1 MSKTDSE
8 VPTPL
13 ARAMALAA
21 DQYYATR
28 EPFGRSGDFVTAP
41 EISQVFGELIAAWL
55 ADLWQRAGS
64 PPNILLTE
72 LGPGRG
78 TLMADILR
86 TLGKLTPTLR
96 PEIHLV
102 ERSSRLRAEQA
113 LKIPGATWHD
123 GLDTLPGNAPI
134 LLVANEFF
142 DSLPLTQFERTP
154 DGWALRAVSNGA
166 LDLSLEANPAII
178 PELLRDAA
186 PGAVYERN
194 FASEAFAAT
203 IARRLAA
210 QGGAAII
217 IDYGYSGPALG
228 DTLQA
233 IQNGTFASPIATLGS
248 ADISAHVDFAAL
260 ATAAARAAPV
270 AILGPED
277 QGAFLTAL
285 GIRARAD
292 RLKALASVQSRAET
306 EAAVARLTAPGAM
319 GRLFKALAF
328 IAPGWPQPSN
338 FPKAPA

>member
-1 MSKTDSE
+1 
-8 VPTPL
+8 VPL
-13 ARAMALAA
+13 ARAMAMAA
-21 DQYYATR
+21 DRYYATR
-28 EPFGRSGDFVTAP
+28 EPFGPTGDFVTSP
-41 EISQVFGELIAAWL
+41 EISQIFGELIAAWL

-64 PPNILLTE
+64 PSQILLVE

-78 TLMADILR
+78 TLMADLLR
-86 TLGKLTPTLR
+86 TLGKLAPALL
-96 PEIHLV
+96 PEVHLV
-102 ERSSRLRAEQA
+102 ERSPRLRAEQA
-113 LKIPGATWHD
+113 RRVPAASWHD
-123 GLDTLPGNAPI
+123 DLSTVPTHAPI

-142 DSLPLTQFERTP
+142 DALPLTQFERTTE
-154 DGWALRAVSNGA
+154 GWALRAVSQGA
-166 LDLSLEANPAII
+166 FDLSLEANPAII
-178 PELLRDAA
+178 PEALRNAA
-186 PGAVYERN
+186 PGGVYERN
-194 FASEAFAAT
+194 FASEAVAAT

-210 QGGAAII
+210 QGGAALI

-233 IQNGTFASPIATLGS
+233 IQNGTFANPLSSLGA

-260 ATAAARAAPV
+260 ATAATRAAPI
-270 AILGPED
+270 ASFGPED

-328 IAPGWPQPSN
+328 VAPGWPNPSA
-338 FPKAPA
+338 FPMESA

>member
-1 MSKTDSE
+1 
-8 VPTPL
+8 
-13 ARAMALAA
+13 MALAA
-21 DQYYATR
+21 DHYYATR

-41 EISQVFGELIAAWL
+41 EISQMFGEIIAAWL

-64 PPNILLTE
+64 PAHILLAE

-86 TLGKLTPTLR
+86 TLGKLTPALC

-102 ERSSRLRAEQA
+102 ERSPRLRAEQA
-113 LKIPGATWHD
+113 MKIPGAAWHD
-123 GLDTLPGNAPI
+123 SLDTLPAGAPI

-142 DSLPLTQFERTP
+142 DALPLTQFERTP
-154 DGWALRAVSNGA
+154 VGWALRAVSNGRF
-166 LDLSLEANPAII
+166 DLSLEANPAII
-178 PELLRDAA
+178 PVPLRDAA

-194 FASEAFAAT
+194 FASEAVAAS

-210 QGGAAII
+210 QGGAALI

-233 IQNGTFASPIATLGS
+233 IRNGAFADPVSTLGS

-260 ATAAARAAPV
+260 ASAATRAAP
-270 AILGPED
+270 ITCFGPED

-306 EAAVARLTAPGAM
+306 EAAVARLIAPGAM
-319 GRLFKALAF
+319 GRLFKVLALV
-328 IAPGWPQPSN
+328 APGWPNPSAL
-338 FPKAPA
+338 PKRIP